1 MNKNNFDI
9 KIESIS
15 YAANCLLN
23 NEITRAKSQIDVGID
38 NYEMGY
44 YVGLLKAV
52 NIIKGGQNNG

>member
-9 KIESIS
+9 EIRSIN

-23 NEITRAKSQIDVGID
+23 NEISKAKSRIDIGTD

-52 NIIKGGQNNG
+52 KIIKAGQIYG